1 MLRWTRQYTTKRI
14 NISRWTRYTTRKI
27 YMPRWTRWVYNKKKH
42 VKIGNR
48 INQYNQHVKI
58 SNEYNN
64 KACAIRNHR
73 VKILNVSSRLK
84 HTKAQKKSIHL
95 LTNQMTHFPQL
106 DCKLD
111 PYSLFPSGVTIFWI
125 CDTCPL
131 KLTMRLTF
139 YLYKKKLIF
148 QNDFGVAT
156 YFCFFLKEN
165 KIRNKTLKHDSLL
178 GKACF

>member
-14 NISRWTRYTTRKI
+14 NISRWTRYTTRRI
-27 YMPRWTRWVYNKKKH
+27 YMLRWTGWVYNKKKH

-95 LTNQMTHFPQL
+95 LTNQMPHFPQL
-106 DCKLD
+106 DFKLD

-139 YLYKKKLIF
+139 YLYIKI
-148 QNDFGVAT
+148 T
-156 YFCFFLKEN
+156 YFSKWFWSFHLFLFLFKGKQN
-165 KIRNKTLKHDSLL
+165 KK
-178 GKACF
+178 